1 MLSRASLYTVS
12 MDDPLARLRA
22 INQEIADAQARVRE
36 QMAALRVERAQLVVK
51 LRKQGWTLGRLARE
65 FGVTRTRIQQYE
77 AGDGDG

>member
-1 MLSRASLYTVS
+1 